1 MHETVPMSPA
11 SPVALP
17 ESPDAAA
24 AGDGAAGADAAP
36 DVQQGLWEG
45 AAGEGAP
52 GAAVSGPTPRALDD
66 VQVADWLHAHPDF
79 FDRHADLLA
88 DVRLRHPHG
97 GRAVSLVER
106 QVLVLR
112 ERNKA
117 LEIRLAELIRIG
129 QDNDAIVNRLQQLTS
144 TLLQVAD
151 PASLPGIVA
160 VELRERFAVPQV
172 AVRLWG
178 VTAAA
183 APFGEEV
190 SAGMRRMIEEMAQPY
205 CGPASHPEAIGWLA
219 GAAGDGAGAGTGDAG
234 QDAGNGEATQ
244 TGSLALLPL
253 RLAVDGRPRTFG
265 VLALGSP
272 DAARFQAGMGTAFL
286 AGIAEVASAS
296 LSRLF

>member
-1 MHETVPMSPA
+1 MSPA

-17 ESPDAAA
+17 DSPDAASADQSSVGGDAATGADAA
-24 AGDGAAGADAAP
+24 AGAHAAAGADAAGGSG
-36 DVQQGLWEG
+36 QRGLWEG
-45 AAGEGAP
+45 GVGEQAAHPTAP
-52 GAAVSGPTPRALDD
+52 RPLDD
-66 VQVADWLHAHPDF
+66 TQVADWLHAHPDF
-79 FDRHADLLA
+79 FDHHADLLA

-97 GRAVSLVER
+97 GRAISLVER

-129 QDNDAIVNRLQQLTS
+129 QDNDAIVNRLQQLTG
-144 TLLQVAD
+144 TLLRVAD
-151 PASLPGIVA
+151 PASLPGVVTA
-160 VELRERFAVPQV
+160 ELRERLGVPQV

-178 VTAAA
+178 VTAA
-183 APFGEEV
+183 PSGDDV
-190 SAGMRRMIEEMAQPY
+190 SAGMRRMIEEMTQPY
-205 CGPASHPEAIGWLA
+205 CGPASHPEAIGWLV
-219 GAAGDGAGAGTGDAG
+219 GAVAEG
-234 QDAGNGEATQ
+234 GEDEPAQPVQ

-253 RLAVDGRPRTFG
+253 RLEVAGRPQTFG

>member
-1 MHETVPMSPA
+1 MHETAPMSPA
-11 SPVALP
+11 NPVALP
-17 ESPDAAA
+17 DSPEAPDAAHA
-24 AGDGAAGADAAP
+24 AGSGDGPAGSDASRDARQP
-36 DVQQGLWEG
+36 ELWEG
-45 AAGEGAP
+45 AAAET
-52 GAAVSGPTPRALDD
+52 AAALRPLDD
-66 VQVADWLHAHPDF
+66 DQVADWLHAHPDF

-117 LEIRLAELIRIG
+117 LESRLAELIRIG
-129 QDNDAIVNRLQQLTS
+129 QDNDVIVNRLQQLTGS
-144 TLLQVAD
+144 LLRVAD

-160 VELRERFAVPQV
+160 QELRERFAVPQV

-178 VTAAA
+178 VTAGTAR
-183 APFGEEV
+183 FGAEV
-190 SAGMRRMIEEMAQPY
+190 SAGMRRMVEEMAQPY

-219 GAAGDGAGAGTGDAG
+219 ETATDAAGS
-234 QDAGNGEATQ
+234 GEAAQ

-253 RLAVDGRPRTFG
+253 RLEVDGRPQTFG
-265 VLALGSP
+265 LLALGSP

-286 AGIAEVASAS
+286 AGIGEVASAS

>member
-1 MHETVPMSPA
+1 MSPA

-17 ESPDAAA
+17 ESPDAAGSGGGLP
-24 AGDGAAGADAAP
+24 AGVDAAP
-36 DVQQGLWEG
+36 DAMQRGLWEG
-45 AAGEGAP
+45 APADAAAGVAP
-52 GAAVSGPTPRALDD
+52 RPLDD
-66 VQVADWLHAHPDF
+66 PQVADWLYSHPDF

-97 GRAVSLVER
+97 GRAISLVER

-117 LEIRLAELIRIG
+117 LEARLAELIRIG
-129 QDNDAIVNRLQQLTS
+129 QDNDAIVNRLQQLTG
-144 TLLQVAD
+144 TLLRVTD
-151 PASLPGIVA
+151 PATLPGMVTA
-160 VELRERFAVPQV
+160 GLRERFAVPQV

-178 VTAAA
+178 VTAAN
-183 APFGEEV
+183 PPYGEEV
-190 SAGMRRMIEEMAQPY
+190 SAGMQRMIEEMTQPY
-205 CGPASHPEAIGWLA
+205 CGPASHPEALGWLA
-219 GAAGDGAGAGTGDAG
+219 SAEPEGK
-234 QDAGNGEATQ
+234 GEGSAEPVQ

-253 RLAVDGRPRTFG
+253 RLEVDGRARTFG

-296 LSRLF
+296 LARLF